1 LGPRSNPANVFKKC
15 RRFVDDMA
23 GMAEYGLMIL
33 GAALGIGI
41 GWLLAKNRYGSDVIR
56 AEAQVS
62 AISQSKESML
72 AEMQSVASNVARQN
86 SEDFLRLAEERLG
99 KVESEAAKDH
109 DARKKEMEG
118 IIKPMTESLAN
129 LDEMSKKMEKERI
142 DAYAGMKRH
151 MQILEANTERLGT
164 EANSLST
171 ALRKSSSVRGDWG
184 EVALRNLLEMAGM
197 TKNTDFL
204 EQKGIEGGGR
214 PDFVVRL
221 PGDGAIPIDAKT
233 TAKHYLES
241 LEEQDAAA
249 SAAKVALHAK
259 ALRGRV
265 TELTRKDYLSGVSGR
280 AEFVVMFVPSEALI
294 SSAFEVDP
302 ELHAHAMERGVII
315 AGPASMIALLKT
327 AALYWQQ
334 VRFAEEA
341 AEVVSVAQEFYLRMA
356 TWSNHFAEVGK
367 RLDKATEFYNKAV
380 GSWERNVIPQGKK
393 LEELEVAR
401 NLPKTLVEPEVITQE
416 IRVPRDL
423 SEGIE
428 EE

>member
-1 LGPRSNPANVFKKC
+1 
-15 RRFVDDMA
+15 MA
-23 GMAEYGLMIL
+23 GVAEYGLMIL
-33 GAALGIGI
+33 GAAFGIGI

-62 AISQSKESML
+62 AISQSKDSML

-118 IIKPMTESLAN
+118 IIKPMTESLAS

-233 TAKHYLES
+233 SGKHYLEA
-241 LEEQDAAA
+241 LEIEDLDARQE
-249 SAAKVALHAK
+249 KLIQHAK
-259 ALRGRV
+259 SMRDTMNKLAEKG
-265 TELTRKDYLSGVSGR
+265 YLSKVSGR
-280 AEFVVMFVPSEALI
+280 ADFVVMFVPSEALV
-294 SSAFEVDP
+294 SAAFEVDP
-302 ELHAHAMERGVII
+302 TLHSDAMNRGVII
-315 AGPASMIALLKT
+315 TSPASLIVLLRT

-341 AEVVSVAQEFYLRMA
+341 KEVVEVAQLFYKRMT
-356 TWSNHFAEVGK
+356 TWSEHFAEVGN
-367 RLDKATEFYNKAV
+367 RLGKETEFYNKAV
-380 GSWERNVIPQGKK
+380 GSWETNVLPQGRK
-393 LEELEVAR
+393 LEKLDIAT
-401 NLPKTLVEPEVITQE
+401 NLPKNLVGQKSISES
-416 IRVPRDL
+416 IRTPTVVKEDTD
-423 SEGIE
+423 E